1 MGVQLIPR
9 ACLSHSEAQMMGVW
23 AGAAA
28 LRLLLLQQLALTVTA
43 QGIGEY
49 CLSAYHVGQHV

>member
-1 MGVQLIPR
+1 
-9 ACLSHSEAQMMGVW
+9 MMGVW

-28 LRLLLLQQLALTVTA
+28 LCLLLLQQLALTVTA

-49 CLSAYHVGQHV
+49 SVSFSLHL